1 MKRVAPLRKLEQ
13 IQRIRRNLKNEK
25 MAVMYCFFVAGINT
39 NLRVSDLRALTWA
52 SVWLDGTQTLRDH
65 ITLIEQKTK
74 KPRRIFI
81 NENVADA
88 LRFLLDSLG
97 RIPERDEAI
106 FRNPITRAVYSRE
119 HLSRQMGIEAR
130 KVGIQDPIAAHSLR
144 KTFGYHAVVTF
155 DQQLAVVQAAF
166 NHSSQRETMLYLG
179 LTDDDIEVIHQT
191 VAL

>member
-1 MKRVAPLRKLEQ
+1 MIRVHPIRRIDH
-13 IQRIRRNLKNEK
+13 IQRIRRNLKTEK
-25 MAVMYCFFVAGINT
+25 TAAMYCFFVTGCNT
-39 NLRVSDLRALTWA
+39 NLRVSDLRGLTWG
-52 SVWLDGTQTLRDH
+52 SVWLDGTTTMRDH
-65 ITLIEQKTK
+65 LTLIEKKTN

-81 NENVADA
+81 NENVVES

-106 FRNPITRAVYSRE
+106 FRNPITREVYSRE
-119 HLSRQMGIEAR
+119 HLSRQMGIEAKR
-130 KVGIQDPIAAHSLR
+130 VGIQDPIAAHSLR

-166 NHSSQRETMLYLG
+166 NHSNQRETMLYLG
-179 LTDDDIEVIHQT
+179 LNDDDIEIVHQT